1 MCVGV
6 IFPIIVM
13 YLLDVTINNIY
24 RYLNVFYSLK
34 HSFHGSIIY
43 VYVSIIQ
50 FMQLIYPFQNW
61 TISSPDSSRT
71 KYFSFNLNKCV
82 NAY

>member
-1 MCVGV
+1 MSVGV
-6 IFPIIVM
+6 IFPFIVM
-13 YLLDVTINNIY
+13 YLLDVTKINNIY
-24 RYLNVFYSLK
+24 KYLNVFYSLK
-34 HSFHGSIIY
+34 NSFHGSIIY

-71 KYFSFNLNKCV
+71 KLFFI
-82 NAY
+82 